1 MNKNAKENKNMSNLR
16 TQISNDMKQ
25 AMKDKDAEKL
35 GTIRLIN
42 AALKDKDIEIRVAGT
57 GEVTDGDVLTVMQ
70 KMLKQREESSKT
82 YRENDRPELADKED
96 REIAIINHYMP
107 KQIEG
112 AELETIVVAAIKESG
127 AESQKDMGKVMG
139 ILKSKYAGQINMGV
153 VGGIVKDKLN

>member
-1 MNKNAKENKNMSNLR
+1 MSNLR
-16 TQISNDMKQ
+16 TQITNDMKQ

-42 AALKDKDIEIRVAGT
+42 AALKDKDIEIRVAGV
-57 GEVTDGDVLTVMQ
+57 GEVTDADVLTVMQ

-82 YRENDRPELADKED
+82 YRENDRPELADVED

-107 KQIEG
+107 TQIEG
-112 AELETIVVAAIKESG
+112 AELEAIIDEAVKESG

-139 ILKSKYAGQINMGV
+139 ILKSKYAGQINMGA
-153 VGGIVKDKLN
+153 VGGIVKGKLN